1 MLISQHENHET
12 RDEPHLSSTC
22 EYIWKLRLTKRMW
35 TAILE
40 YIVLKRIE
48 TCPRFV
54 GINMR
59 TKWHMLIFQ
68 QNVDFPGISNCG
80 HDPSYTGICTLLLEQ
95 QNYSNAVNCKKMVN
109 SISIKCLSSA
119 WSTGCKGAT
128 LNVSGI
134 SFIMQ
139 SYVSEDE
146 LFRCCRLQLIQI
158 W

>member
-1 MLISQHENHET
+1 MSEVCRDQHANKMTHAHFSAKC
-12 RDEPHLSSTC
+12 R
-22 EYIWKLRLTKRMW
+22 
-35 TAILE
+35 
-40 YIVLKRIE
+40 
-48 TCPRFV
+48 
-54 GINMR
+54 
-59 TKWHMLIFQ
+59 
-68 QNVDFPGISNCG
+68 FPGNLQFCG
-80 HDPSYTGICTLLLEQ
+80 HHGDPSYTGVCTLLLEQ
-95 QNYSNAVNCKKMVN
+95 QNYSNAVNCKKMVK